1 MYLYGNKEGIIP
13 IESAAMKRARGIA
26 VVGVCALAV
35 LSVAVRINAEPV
47 SQLHATN
54 YVNDFSHVV
63 SPDTTA
69 ELNDIAQQVDQKAKA
84 QIADVTVNGF
94 EDRDIDSDAVDL
106 L

>member
-1 MYLYGNKEGIIP
+1 MHLYGNKEGIIP

-47 SQLHATN
+47 SQLHPTN
-54 YVNDFSHVV
+54 YVNDFAHVLR
-63 SPDTTA
+63 PDTTA

-84 QIADVTVNGF
+84 QIRSEERRVGK
-94 EDRDIDSDAVDL
+94 ECRSRWS
-106 L
+106 